1 MQLKES
7 EWPARHKAPPR
18 KHISPAQKKKV
29 AEIQER
35 RDRQAENLKIDP
47 TIIASRS
54 TMIRLACE
62 AEDILD
68 VMLPWQLEL
77 LGEG

>member
-1 MQLKES
+1 M
-7 EWPARHKAPPR
+7 
-18 KHISPAQKKKV
+18 

-35 RDRQAENLKIDP
+35 RDRQAQDLKIDP

-62 AEDILD
+62 AEGVLD
-68 VMLPWQLEL
+68 VVLPWQREV
-77 LGEG
+77 LGEC

>member
-1 MQLKES
+1 MN
-7 EWPARHKAPPR
+7 
-18 KHISPAQKKKV
+18 QKKAIRTQKKRV
-29 AEIQER
+29 AEIQEL
-35 RDRQAENLKIDP
+35 RDRQAQKLKIDP

-62 AEDILD
+62 SENICD